1 MPSQPIC
8 PPADLEAWIADQ
20 RGAIAELESALWD
33 GGLNEALLKPYQAAF
48 RELEQLI
55 AAQGE
60 DHRHHFVIA
69 IPVADSP
76 LHLRDCLDSLL
87 ELCRNYG
94 YGGQVD
100 GRWRKVSVLLADD
113 SSDAA
118 CIKQH
123 REIAREFDQSGL
135 TTHYFGLDEQLALME
150 GLENPPFPKGGR
162 GYRRVGASSDLATV
176 ALAQPSEKS
185 PPAPLFQRGEKGS
198 PDLSAIVGVHRRE
211 AYGHKG
217 QAMMRNIAYLKLAE
231 MFTGDEAVLFY
242 TIDADQEFKV
252 KVATAQGG
260 KEVCAVNFL
269 YRLDEI
275 FTRTDAQI
283 LTGKVVGDPPVS
295 PAVMAG
301 NFMDDVIGF
310 LREMAAG
317 EPGQAY
323 RQPGATGGGDAAYHD
338 MADLFGFQQAGD
350 AYRYRCPLAGRPDN
364 AVCFA
369 AFSQRLNSFFHGEHP
384 TRITWFEYQD
394 ALASVQPART
404 IYTGNYAFRPAALA
418 WFIPFAPL
426 RLRMSGPTMGR
437 LLKAEMDARFVS
449 ANLPMLHKR
458 TVEATGAS
466 EFRPGIVSEREQ
478 IDLCGEFERQFHGDV
493 MLFSMQRL
501 TALGYPAEVLPEA
514 VVAATLEATRAE
526 MREKY
531 RVKQQTILERLALL
545 KSLLDD
551 PASWWNR
558 APDLDEAVANFQSF
572 AGNMAHNFGDDSP
585 CYARIDAP
593 GNWENWCNRQIA
605 AIQGLHR
612 DRQAWN
618 AALNA
623 LL

>member
-1 MPSQPIC
+1 MGQEPGEKWTAAVDLQPTI
-8 PPADLEAWIADQ
+8 PKPDRLLEAWIADQ
-20 RGAIAELESALWD
+20 RGAIAELESALWG
-33 GGLNEALLKPYQAAF
+33 GGLNEALLAPYQAAF
-48 RELEQLI
+48 RELEQRI
-55 AAQGE
+55 AACGE
-60 DHRHHFVIA
+60 DPRHHFVIA

-76 LHLRDCLDSLL
+76 LHLKNCLNSLL
-87 ELCRNYG
+87 ELCRTYG

-118 CIKQH
+118 CIEQH
-123 REIAREFDQSGL
+123 REIAHEFDQSGL
-135 TTHYFGLDEQLALME
+135 TTHYFGLDEQLAL
-150 GLENPPFPKGGR
+150 LDR
-162 GYRRVGASSDLATV
+162 LVSSAGAFAG
-176 ALAQPSEKS
+176 
-185 PPAPLFQRGEKGS
+185 PPALPG
-198 PDLSAIVGVHRRE
+198 IVGIHRRE
-211 AYGHKG
+211 AFGHKG

-231 MFTGDEAVLFY
+231 MFTGTEALLFY
-242 TIDADQEFKV
+242 SIDADQEFKV
-252 KVATAQGG
+252 KVATAEGG
-260 KEVCAVNFL
+260 RDVCAVNFL

-275 FTRTDAQI
+275 FTHTNARI

-301 NFMDDVIGF
+301 NFMEDVIGF

-323 RQPGATGGGDAAYHD
+323 RQPSASGGGDAAYHD

-350 AYRYRCPLAGRPDN
+350 AYRYRCPLPSEPDN
-364 AVCFA
+364 ATCFA
-369 AFSQRLNSFFHGEHP
+369 EFSRRLNSFFHGEHP

-404 IYTGNYAFRPAALA
+404 IYTGNYVFRPEALS

-437 LLKAEMDARFVS
+437 LLKAEMGERFVS

-458 TVEATGAS
+458 TVEATGSS
-466 EFRPGIVSEREQ
+466 EFRPGIVSEQAR

-501 TALGYPAEVLPEA
+501 TALGYPARPLPTS
-514 VVAATLEATRAE
+514 VVAEILESVRGE

-531 RVKQQTILERLALL
+531 RVKQQTILERLDLL
-545 KSLLDD
+545 TSLLEA
-551 PASWWNR
+551 PANWWNQ
-558 APDLDEAVANFQSF
+558 AEELAEALANFRSF
-572 AGNMAHNFGDDSP
+572 VGNIAHNFGTTSP

-593 GNWENWCNRQIA
+593 GNWENWRDRQIA
-605 AIQGLHR
+605 AIQGFHR

-618 AALNA
+618 EALA
-623 LL
+623 QL